1 MRARRCAVQALY
13 QWRVA
18 GTPPGEIIN
27 EFVADRELVK
37 VDMAYFSQLTRLI
50 PENFDALLANIMP
63 ALDRSWTRID
73 TVEQA
78 VLLVGAYELQ
88 FCPDVPWRVV
98 VNEAVDL
105 CKMFGAQ
112 DAHKYINGVLD
123 KIARGVR
130 TVEISGPS
138 TLEH

>member
-13 QWRVA
+13 QWRV
-18 GTPPGEIIN
+18 TQTSPVDIIG

-37 VDMAYFSQLTRLI
+37 VDIDYFSQLTRRI
-50 PENFDALLANIMP
+50 PENYDELLTHITP
-63 ALDRSWTRID
+63 ELDRGWARID

-78 VLLVGAYELQ
+78 ILLIGTYELQ
-88 FCPDVPWRVV
+88 FCPEVPWRVV
-98 VNEAVDL
+98 VNEAVNL

-123 KIARGVR
+123 KIARAIR
-130 TVEISGPS
+130 AFEISS
-138 TLEH
+138 ASSLEH

>member
-1 MRARRCAVQALY
+1 
-13 QWRVA
+13 
-18 GTPPGEIIN
+18 
-27 EFVADRELVK
+27 

-50 PENFDALLANIMP
+50 PENFDELLANITP

-88 FCPDVPWRVV
+88 FCSDVPWRVV